1 MFVSTAIEAAQE
13 AGKLL
18 RAHFGTELVVNESHA
33 HDVKLELDIQSQKLI
48 ESILLKAHP
57 DHALFGEEGII
68 GNQESQYRW
77 IVDPIDGTVNF
88 SYGIPHF
95 AISIGLECDG
105 QIIAGVIYDPIL
117 DEMFTAEKD
126 KGAFLNGKKIHV
138 SNRDKL
144 GDSILVVG
152 MSKYNDSIKTG
163 LELIGY
169 YSLNAKKLRNMGSAA
184 LAMAWISCGRLD
196 GYIERNIGLWDV
208 AAGKILIE
216 EAGGSVA
223 LSDNAPQKNLKIV
236 CGNGKLPLSFE
247 IPQS

>member
-1 MFVSTAIEAAQE
+1 MFLPTAIAAAQE

-18 RAHFGTELVVNESHA
+18 RAHFGGELIVNENHA
-33 HDVKLELDIQSQKLI
+33 HDVKLELDVRSQTLI
-48 ESILLKAHP
+48 EGILLKAHP
-57 DHALFGEEGII
+57 EHAIFGEEGIR
-68 GNQESQYRW
+68 GNQRSQYRW

-88 SYGIPHF
+88 SFGIPHF

-105 QIIAGVIYDPIL
+105 KIVLGVIYDPIL
-117 DEMFTAEKD
+117 DELFTAEKGR
-126 KGAFLNGKKIHV
+126 GATLNGKPIHV
-138 SNRDKL
+138 SGRDQLK
-144 GDSILVVG
+144 DAILVVG

-184 LAMAWISCGRLD
+184 LAMAWIACGRLD

-216 EAGGSVA
+216 EAGGHVDIT
-223 LSDNAPQKNLKIV
+223 DNAPQKNLKII
-236 CGNGKLPLSFE
+236 CGNGKLPLSFS